1 MSGAFP
7 AKWPG
12 KCPDCGHWWGQGDLI
27 AYDKTVLMHQD
38 CARGVVGLR
47 AEDIEARKGES
58 VCPDCNLVH
67 RGECP

>member
-1 MSGAFP
+1 MSGSFP

-12 KCPDCGHWWGQGDLI
+12 KCEDCGHWWGQGDLI
-27 AYDKTVLMHQD
+27 AYDKNVLMHED

-47 AEDIEARKGES
+47 AADIELRKDET
-58 VCPDCNLVH
+58 VCLECHLVH